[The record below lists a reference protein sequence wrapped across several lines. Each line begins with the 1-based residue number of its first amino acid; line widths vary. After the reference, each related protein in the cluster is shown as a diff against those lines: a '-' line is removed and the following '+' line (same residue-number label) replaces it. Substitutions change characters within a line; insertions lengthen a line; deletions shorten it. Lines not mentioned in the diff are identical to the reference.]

1 MLALAAFVL
10 GAALAFVALVVEA
23 FFGAD
28 FVGAVF
34 VSVFLGLPAVLVPAG
49 FVALVAFY
57 EELVRFLYE
66 SMGYKN
72 CTLAAGFLSL
82 VEEAAGFAA
91 GSFLANFTVPDGP
104 VWRLAKNTLG
114 RK

>member
-1 MLALAAFVL
+1 MKVWA
-10 GAALAFVALVVEA
+10 
-23 FFGAD
+23 
-28 FVGAVF
+28 
-34 VSVFLGLPAVLVPAG
+34 
-49 FVALVAFY
+49 
-57 EELVRFLYE
+57 
-66 SMGYKN
+66 KK

-104 VWRLAKNTLG
+104 VWLLAKNTLG